1 MSLSIKLIK
10 LINDLRCRVSDVS
23 CPLSKLSN
31 LYYQACMNRIGFYFL
46 SLLHENGFLSQ
57 FLAKDY
63 LKLKVKHERIMEK
76 FVQVSSDLESLRVD
90 FAIFKSIK
98 PYPTTTVDIDIIIF
112 DGFKEA
118 FNGLLDNGYTLL
130 GYGPESVTLRDPDG
144 IVGIDLYNEI
154 AISKFV
160 YFDKEYLR
168 RFKVKVDFN
177 GFGEVVTLS
186 READLLVTI
195 LHAVMKEWMFTIAD
209 YLTITYQ
216 LNNIT
221 FDVLE
226 RTALETFCSRA
237 FYLAIGI
244 SNVLHK
250 IVNSEDLVKFKEN
263 HVLGFELGRLY
274 RNNFELPHKFHP
286 LTVIQVLLE
295 RLHDEKSR
303 RSVISQFSYLA
314 NRRRARFFLDMLI
327 NHLVRT
333 TY

>member
-1 MSLSIKLIK
+1 MYSPNIELIK
-10 LINDLRCRVSDVS
+10 LINNLRYYDVQYA
-23 CPLSKLSN
+23 LSKLDN
-31 LYYQACMNRIGFYFL
+31 LYYQARMNRIRFYFL
-46 SLLHENGFLSQ
+46 SLLHENNFLPR
-57 FLAKDY
+57 FLAEEY
-63 LKLKVKHERIMEK
+63 FRLEEKHKRIMEK
-76 FVQVSSDLESLRVD
+76 LVQASSDLDSLGVD
-90 FAIFKSIK
+90 FAIFKSVK
-98 PYPTTTVDIDIIIF
+98 PYPTTTVDIDIVIF

-118 FNGLLDNGYTLL
+118 FDGLLSKGYTLW

-144 IVGIDLYNEI
+144 VIGIDLYNEI
-154 AISKFV
+154 AISKFI

-168 RFKVKVDFN
+168 RFKARVDLN
-177 GFGEVVTLS
+177 GFGEVMTLS

-226 RTALETFCSRA
+226 SMALETFCSRA
-237 FYLAIGI
+237 LYLAIGI
-244 SNVLHK
+244 SNLFYK
-250 IVNSEDLVKFKEN
+250 MVNGEDLVKLKEN
-263 HVLGFELGRLY
+263 HVLRFEIGRLY

-303 RSVISQFSYLA
+303 RSIVSQVSYLA
-314 NRRRARFFLDMLI
+314 SRRRARFFLDMLI